1 MSASRE
7 MQVKVYQFR
16 QELATMMAEAESRPV
31 VVLSHNEPTAVLVSY
46 REYQILRQHMYRI
59 PVS

>member
-1 MSASRE
+1 